1 MPEKT
6 TKSLEN
12 QTQTKNKDRETK
24 ILNLLCNT
32 SLLLMILIT
41 DAFSEMFSTLSKE
54 FITILS
60 HSLDPSQKD
69 TQNLDTLQK
78 QFPDELRKELLAM
91 KQDLSKQIQEK
102 RQKLGTLLED
112 QRFDTGITLVEHS
125 VLPLPKL
132 TDDLD
137 ETALL
142 GYLALLQANDPAC
155 TILFQQLLEWMN
167 DLPELQ
173 KKE

>member
-6 TKSLEN
+6 KKTLEN
-12 QTQTKNKDRETK
+12 QTQTKNEVRETK
-24 ILNLLCNT
+24 VLNLLCNT

-41 DAFSEMFSTLSKE
+41 DAFSEMFTTLSKE
-54 FITILS
+54 FITTLS
-60 HSLDPSQKD
+60 TSLAPSQKD

-102 RQKLGTLLED
+102 RQELGQLLED

-125 VLPLPKL
+125 PLHLPKL
-132 TDDLD
+132 TEDLD

-142 GYLALLQANDPAC
+142 GYLALLQTNDPVC
-155 TILFQQLLEWMN
+155 TTLFQQLLEWMN
-167 DLPELQ
+167 NLPQLQ